1 MTFVDILVVAG
12 TAFYLGVATV
22 AAARWTGARDFKEA
36 TATAYVL
43 GMLIIII
50 IVLARG
56 LAGGL

>member
-1 MTFVDILVVAG
+1 MTFVDVLIAAG

-36 TATAYVL
+36 TATACVL